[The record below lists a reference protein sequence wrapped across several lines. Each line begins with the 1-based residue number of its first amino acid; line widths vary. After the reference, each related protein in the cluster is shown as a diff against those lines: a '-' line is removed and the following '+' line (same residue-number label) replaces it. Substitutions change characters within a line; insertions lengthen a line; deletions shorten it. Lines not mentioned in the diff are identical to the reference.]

1 MSLGVLVVLVTFGV
15 LIVIGAVHYTG
26 GSRQSDDR
34 DPGDIILEF
43 SRAFPGE
50 PIRSVSMTKDG
61 EACFLRLAD
70 GKTGFMQS
78 MGRHYVARL
87 IVPGSLSVRVLEDK
101 PGLWIEFNDSTLRG
115 GEYVFASTERA
126 AEVSLWLVDSMA
138 LASPK
143 TAEPEEGEGNA

>member
-26 GSRQSDDR
+26 GSRQNDSR
-34 DPGDIILEF
+34 DPGEAIMEF
-43 SRAFPGE
+43 ARAFPGE
-50 PIRSVSMTKDG
+50 PIRSVSMTKNG

-70 GKTGFMQS
+70 GKTGFLQS

-87 IVPGSLSVRVLEDK
+87 IVPGSLSVQVLEDK